1 MVFKGSG
8 CSGLCTFKCVL
19 IFHRTA
25 GSVLGSGLQA
35 FITDRDKVAAAVCC
49 VPLLYLLANNAH
61 FLARYRNAMTFIKF
75 SIDPGSRFNH
85 GSSGDIRRQA
95 QYGSSSTLHRGP
107 PWKAFT
113 GQGNLETDGRGGHQT
128 PDKGT
133 VERSEN
139 LYCRALLTYL

>member
-49 VPLLYLLANNAH
+49 VYLLYLLANNAH
-61 FLARYRNAMTFIKF
+61 FLL
-75 SIDPGSRFNH
+75 SCS
-85 GSSGDIRRQA
+85 
-95 QYGSSSTLHRGP
+95 L
-107 PWKAFT
+107 
-113 GQGNLETDGRGGHQT
+113 
-128 PDKGT
+128 
-133 VERSEN
+133 
-139 LYCRALLTYL
+139 